1 MMDQSLLHEISITDI
16 RGIKIGHAAYPVLDV
31 LRRRADRTIIENIMD
46 ILS

>member
-1 MMDQSLLHEISITDI
+1 MRILFIGQTVAVPPLL
-16 RGIKIGHAAYPVLDV
+16 AYPILDV